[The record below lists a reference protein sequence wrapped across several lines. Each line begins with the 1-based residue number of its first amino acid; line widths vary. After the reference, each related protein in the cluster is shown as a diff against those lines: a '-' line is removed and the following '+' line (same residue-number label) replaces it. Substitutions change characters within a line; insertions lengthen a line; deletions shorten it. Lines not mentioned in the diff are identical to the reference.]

1 MKNLGLE
8 KQAVSIKIS
17 KFNKRIQSEPLQ
29 SPQWLASF
37 WISLRLSSIFL
48 HCPLTYVIPTH
59 RPQIDSTS
67 HQKSSQNTCTHRTNL
82 IKCLK
87 SPSKITLSLVL
98 DTLISL
104 KGKPSSEGEEVRR
117 GEQRAHTVIHM
128 SLESNFHQEYQVI
141 FVP

>member
-1 MKNLGLE
+1 MRNKLSQSKFQN
-8 KQAVSIKIS
+8 SIKGSSQSPS
-17 KFNKRIQSEPLQ
+17 K
-29 SPQWLASF
+29 PQWLASF

-48 HCPLTYVIPTH
+48 HWTLTYVIPTH
-59 RPQIDSTS
+59 RPQTDSTS

-87 SPSKITLSLVL
+87 FPSKITPSLVL

-104 KGKPSSEGEEVRR
+104 KGKPSGEGEEVRR
-117 GEQRAHTVIHM
+117 DEQRAHTVIHKA
-128 SLESNFHQEYQVI
+128 LESNFRQEYQVI